1 MVEHITID
9 TEQSVVVSRDELRK
23 RDEQIA
29 QLTFQLEQLKRMV
42 FGVKSERYV
51 PTDPGQS
58 TLFEVPA
65 TAAPATEQISY
76 SRAKPGQKKHPVREA
91 IAAHLP
97 RIERVIEPEDLPAG
111 ARKIGEEIT
120 ETLEY
125 EPATLHVD
133 RIVRPKYVVD
143 EASPGSAVRIA
154 PMPALPFPKSNLGAS
169 LAAHVCVS
177 KFCDHL
183 PFYRQI
189 AQLKRAGLEVS
200 SSTLGSWFQ
209 AVATLLEPLGDAL
222 RKDVLAQSYLQVDE
236 SPIPV
241 QGDHKEKGLHTG
253 YHWVYHAPLIK
264 AVLFNYCPGRS
275 GKFPLD
281 MLKDFQG
288 TLQTDGYTGYENLAK
303 QEGIVA
309 LACMAHARRY
319 FEKALDNDKARA
331 EYALGKIGDLYAI
344 ERKCNE
350 RDDPPDVRHQHRQ
363 KEAVPILNELEQW
376 IKQEINLVAPK
387 SPMGKALA
395 YTLGLWSRLR
405 AYVQDGHYLIDN
417 NLIENTIRPMA
428 IGRKNYLFAGS
439 DRAASHAA
447 LMYSLLGTCK
457 LHGVEPFAYLRD
469 VIARIP
475 EHKANKLSELLPYNW
490 QPVTK

>member
-1 MVEHITID
+1 VQITA
-9 TEQSVVVSRDELRK
+9 EQDQAMLALERENQALKERL
-23 RDEQIA
+23 A
-29 QLTFQLEQLKRMV
+29 LLTFQVEQLRRLMY
-42 FGVKSERYV
+42 GAKSERFV

-58 TLFEVPA
+58 TLFDLPV
-65 TAAPATEQISY
+65 AAAAATEQISY
-76 SRAKPGQKKHPVREA
+76 TRTKPGQKKQPVREA

-97 RIERVIEPEDLPAG
+97 RVERVIEPEDLPEG

-125 EPATLHVD
+125 TPGTLHVD
-133 RIVRPKYVVD
+133 KLVRPKYAHDDRVLV
-143 EASPGSAVRIA
+143 A
-154 PMPALPFPKSNLGAS
+154 PMPSLPFPKSNLSAS

-183 PFYRQI
+183 PFYRLI
-189 AQLKRAGLEVS
+189 SQLERAGLEVS

-209 AVATLLEPLGDAL
+209 AVATLLEALGDAL

-241 QGDHKEKGLHTG
+241 QDDHNAKGIHTG

-275 GKFPLD
+275 EKFPLEV
-281 MLKDFQG
+281 LRNFQG
-288 TLQTDGYTGYENLAK
+288 TLQTDGYVGYDKLAQK
-303 QEGIVA
+303 EQITA
-309 LACMAHARRY
+309 LACMAHARRK
-319 FEKALDNDKARA
+319 FEQALNNDKARA
-331 EYALGKIGDLYAI
+331 EYALEKIRDLYAI

-376 IKQEINLVAPK
+376 IKQEINVVAPK
-387 SPMGKALA
+387 SPMGRALA

-405 AYVQDGHYLIDN
+405 AYVQHGHYLIDN

-439 DRAASHAA
+439 HTAAGHAA

-457 LHGVEPFAYLRD
+457 LHGIEPYAYLRD

-475 EHKANKLSELLPYNW
+475 EHKANRLSELLPYNW
-490 QPVTK
+490 QPLAK

>member
-1 MVEHITID
+1 MTELLID
-9 TEQSVVVSRDELRK
+9 TEKEVVVPRK
-23 RDEQIA
+23 EYEALQGQVA
-29 QLTFQLEQLKRMV
+29 QLTFQLELLKRMIY
-42 FGVKSERYV
+42 GTKSERFV
-51 PTDPGQS
+51 PADPGQS
-58 TLFEVPA
+58 TLFDVAA
-65 TAAPATEQISY
+65 TGAPTTEQVSY
-76 SRAKPGQKKHPVREA
+76 TRAKQGQKKQPVREA

-97 RIERVIEPEDLPAG
+97 RVERVVEPDDLPAG

-125 EPATLHVD
+125 TPGTIHVD
-133 RIVRPKYVVD
+133 KLVRPKY
-143 EASPGSAVRIA
+143 AVRSTADDDRVLIA
-154 PMPALPFPKSNLGAS
+154 PMPSLPFPKSNLSAS
-169 LAAHVCVS
+169 LASHVCVS

-209 AVATLLEPLGDAL
+209 AVATLLEALGDAL
-222 RKDVLAQSYLQVDE
+222 RKEVLAQGYLQVDE

-241 QGDHKEKGLHTG
+241 QDDHNAKGIHTG
-253 YHWVYHAPLIK
+253 YHWVYHAPQLK

-275 GKFPLD
+275 EKFPIN

-288 TLQTDGYTGYENLAK
+288 TLQTDGYAGYDKLA
-303 QEGIVA
+303 QREGITT

-319 FEKALDNDKARA
+319 FEKALNNDKARA
-331 EYALGKIGDLYAI
+331 EYALEKIRDLYAI
-344 ERKCNE
+344 ERRCNE
-350 RDDPPDVRHQHRQ
+350 KKAPPELRHRFRRRY
-363 KEAVPILNELEQW
+363 AIPILEELEQW
-376 IKQEINLVAPK
+376 IKQEINIVAPK

-395 YTLGLWSRLR
+395 YTLGLWPRLR

-439 DRAASHAA
+439 HSAAGHAA

-457 LHGVEPFAYLRD
+457 LNGVEPFTYLRD

-490 QPVTK
+490 QPLAK

>member
-1 MVEHITID
+1 VISVEE
-9 TEQSVVVSRDELRK
+9 EQALRTELRSTK
-23 RDEQIA
+23 EQLA
-29 QLTFQLEQLKRMV
+29 QLTFQLEQLKRLV
-42 FGVKSERYV
+42 FGAKSERYV

-58 TLFEVPA
+58 TLFDEPS
-65 TAAPATEQISY
+65 TAAPATEQVSY
-76 SRAKPGQKKHPVREA
+76 TRVKPGQKKQPVREA

-97 RIERVIEPEDLPAG
+97 RVERVIEPEDLPAG

-125 EPATLHVD
+125 TPGTIHVD
-133 RIVRPKYVVD
+133 KLVRPKYAHD
-143 EASPGSAVRIA
+143 DRIMIA
-154 PMPALPFPKSNLGAS
+154 PMPNLPFPKSNLSAS
-169 LAAHVCVS
+169 LASHVCVS

-183 PFYRQI
+183 PFYRLI
-189 AQLKRAGLEVS
+189 AQFKRAGLEVS

-222 RKDVLAQSYLQVDE
+222 RKEVLAQDYLQVDE

-241 QGDHKEKGLHTG
+241 QDDHNAKGIHTG
-253 YHWVYHAPLIK
+253 YYWVYHAPQLK

-275 GKFPLD
+275 EKFPID

-288 TLQTDGYTGYENLAK
+288 TLQTDGYSGYDKFAQ
-303 QEGIVA
+303 QEGIIA

-319 FEKALDNDKARA
+319 FEKALDNDKTRA
-331 EYALGKIGDLYAI
+331 EYALAKIRALYAI
-344 ERKCNE
+344 ERLCNE
-350 RDDPPDVRHQHRQ
+350 KKAPPELRHRFRRRY
-363 KEAVPILNELEQW
+363 AIPVLVELEQW
-376 IKQEINLVAPK
+376 IKQEINIVVPK
-387 SPMGKALA
+387 SPMGKALT
-395 YTLGLWSRLR
+395 YTLGLWPRLS

-439 DRAASHAA
+439 HNAAGHAA

-457 LHGVEPFAYLRD
+457 LHGIEPFAYLRD

-490 QPVTK
+490 KPLA

>member
-1 MVEHITID
+1 MPALQK
-9 TEQSVVVSRDELRK
+9 TEGEEVVTVPLSELRK
-23 RDEQIA
+23 REERIA
-29 QLTFQLEQLKRMV
+29 QLTFRIEQLERML
-42 FGVKSERYV
+42 FGAKSERYV

-58 TLFEVPA
+58 TLFEVQA
-65 TAAPATEQISY
+65 TAEPATEQVSY
-76 SRAKPGQKKHPVREA
+76 TRTKPGQKKQPVREA

-97 RIERVIEPEDLPAG
+97 RVERVIEPGDLPEG

-125 EPATLHVD
+125 TPATIHVD
-133 RIVRPKYVVD
+133 KVVRPKYAHDDRVLV
-143 EASPGSAVRIA
+143 A
-154 PMPALPFPKSNLGAS
+154 PMPSLPFPKSNLGAS

-275 GKFPLD
+275 GKFPLEV
-281 MLKDFQG
+281 LKGFQG

-319 FEKALDNDKARA
+319 FEKALDNDKTRA

-376 IKQEINLVAPK
+376 IKQEINIVAPK

-395 YTLGLWSRLR
+395 YTLGLWPRLR
-405 AYVQDGHYLIDN
+405 AYVQDGQYLIDN

-457 LHGVEPFAYLRD
+457 LHGVEPFTYLRD
-469 VIARIP
+469 VIACIP

-490 QPVTK
+490 QPLAN